1 MPKSYQ
7 SWGRYPRATQD
18 IVKLHWRSDP
28 LPLSRLRNKTILPYG
43 NGRSYGDSCLNDGG
57 VLLDTR
63 GLDRLLAFD
72 RENGILRCEAGVL
85 LSEILALVVP
95 HGWFVAATPGTQFV
109 TVGGAI
115 ANDVHGKGHHRD
127 GTFGQQVRCFEL
139 LHSDGTLHVCS
150 PTKNTE
156 WFAATI
162 GGLGLTGL
170 ILWAEIAL
178 KPIANPYIEAE
189 TIRFDQLD
197 SYFAIT
203 SDADQHDEY
212 TVAWIDCLAQGNKIG
227 RGIFTRGNHAS
238 QLSAKP
244 KQTRPGGLLF
254 PVELPLSLV
263 NRVTLRA
270 FNMLYYHSRQRSSKK
285 SLIHYRP
292 FFYPLDAI
300 DHWNRIY
307 GPNGFMQYQCVV
319 TFTDG
324 QASVRELLERIAR
337 SGQGSFL
344 AVLKTFGNK
353 ASPGLMSFPRRGI
366 TLALDFPNRGDVTLQ
381 LLSSLDEVVR
391 QARGAVYP
399 AKDARMSGASFRA
412 FFPQWASF
420 ANYIDANFSSS
431 FWRRVT
437 GDRQ

>member
-1 MPKSYQ
+1 MPKRYQ
-7 SWGRYPRATQD
+7 SWGRYPRTKQD

-28 LPLSRLRNKTILPYG
+28 LPLPKSPNKTILPYG

-95 HGWFVAATPGTQFV
+95 HGWFVAATPGTQLV

-127 GTFGQQVRCFEL
+127 GTFGQHVRCFEL
-139 LHSDGTLHVCS
+139 LRSDGTHRVCS
-150 PTKNTE
+150 PTENSE

-170 ILWAEIAL
+170 IVWAEIAL
-178 KPIANPYIEAE
+178 KPIANPYIEAA
-189 TIRFDQLD
+189 TTRFDQLD
-197 SYFAIT
+197 SYFTIT
-203 SDADQHDEY
+203 RDADSHDEY

-238 QLSAKP
+238 QLPTKP
-244 KQTRPGGLLF
+244 KQSQPGGFPF
-254 PVELPLSLV
+254 PVEPPLSLI
-263 NRVTLRA
+263 NSVTLRA
-270 FNMLYYHSRQRSSKK
+270 FNMLYYHSSQRRSKK
-285 SLIHYRP
+285 SLLHYRP

-307 GPNGFMQYQCVV
+307 GPKGFMQYQCVV
-319 TFTDG
+319 PFTDG

-337 SGQGSFL
+337 SRQGSFL
-344 AVLKTFGNK
+344 AVLKTFGDQ
-353 ASPGLMSFPRRGI
+353 ASPGLMSFPRPGV

-391 QARGAVYP
+391 QAGGAVYP

-412 FFPQWASF
+412 FFPQWESF